1 MVCWN
6 LKMKNKL
13 ELIQELNMAGE
24 TQYKVFDRDTL
35 YLITKDKSLAER
47 IYKQFKLEYQAEK
60 QNASK
65 I

>member
-1 MVCWN
+1 M
-6 LKMKNKL
+6 KMKNKL
-13 ELIQELNMAGE
+13 ELIQELNEAGV

-35 YLITKDKSLAER
+35 YLITLNKSLAEKV
-47 IYKQFKLEYQAEK
+47 YKQFKLEYQAEK

>member
-1 MVCWN
+1 
-6 LKMKNKL
+6 MKNKL

-24 TQYKVFDRDTL
+24 TQYKVFDIDTL
-35 YLITKDKSLAER
+35 YLITRDKSLAER

>member
-1 MVCWN
+1 
-6 LKMKNKL
+6 MKNKL
-13 ELIQELNMAGE
+13 ELIQELTEEGV

-35 YLITKDKSLAER
+35 YLITLNKSLAEKV
-47 IYKQFKLEYQAEK
+47 YKQLKLEYQAEK

>member
-1 MVCWN
+1 
-6 LKMKNKL
+6 MKNKL
-13 ELIQELNMAGE
+13 ELIQELDEAGV
-24 TQYKVFDRDTL
+24 TQYKVFDKNTL

>member
-1 MVCWN
+1 
-6 LKMKNKL
+6 MKNKL

-35 YLITKDKSLAER
+35 YLITRDKSLAER
-47 IYKQFKLEYQAEK
+47 VYIQFKLEYQAEK

>member
-1 MVCWN
+1 
-6 LKMKNKL
+6 MKNKL
-13 ELIQELNMAGE
+13 ELIQELNAAGE

>member
-1 MVCWN
+1 
-6 LKMKNKL
+6 MKNKL

-35 YLITKDKSLAER
+35 YLITLNKPLAEK
-47 IYKQFKLEYQAEK
+47 IFKQFKLEYQAEK

>member
-1 MVCWN
+1 
-6 LKMKNKL
+6 MKNKL
-13 ELIQELNMAGE
+13 ELVQELNEAGE
-24 TQYKVFDRDTL
+24 TQYKVFDRDKL

-60 QNASK
+60 QNANK